1 VKNVLLHIHGSW
13 PTRVRFLHSWAV
25 GRLTRVGHT
34 VEGKEKCPEQICLI
48 TVLNVNKISIFTLDQ
63 NRGCMPAHQHC
74 DLFYPLVGDLIGFA
88 INWVMLRSF
97 GPGQVLGSYMANQM
111 FAMRLVQWLDWVF
124 ETQERKKENCRPGR
138 FLEGREGVKRHS
150 RVQVMGWLELYKE
163 SLRVSG
169 QYK

>member
-1 VKNVLLHIHGSW
+1 M
-13 PTRVRFLHSWAV
+13 
-25 GRLTRVGHT
+25 
-34 VEGKEKCPEQICLI
+34 EGKEKCPEQICLI

-111 FAMRLVQWLDWVF
+111 FAMRLVQ
-124 ETQERKKENCRPGR
+124 
-138 FLEGREGVKRHS
+138 
-150 RVQVMGWLELYKE
+150 
-163 SLRVSG
+163 
-169 QYK
+169 